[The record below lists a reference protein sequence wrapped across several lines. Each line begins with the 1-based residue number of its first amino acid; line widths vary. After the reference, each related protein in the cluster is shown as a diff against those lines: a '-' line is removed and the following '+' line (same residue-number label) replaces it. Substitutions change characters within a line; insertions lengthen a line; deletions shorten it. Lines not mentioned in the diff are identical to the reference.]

1 METCK
6 HEPLLEFRVDDPVG
20 ESLSADTD
28 TLKYTVALQLVE
40 NQSGLNHTC
49 KCSNNILFQF
59 LAAQDPPRTCCEA
72 RFYKVHTF
80 SENHIRCAYE
90 IIISSVS
97 SQSIYY
103 TWYLYTEIAL
113 SRYKPDYY
121 STEWCRTLSPSC
133 GEAKRLMAYNG

>member
-1 METCK
+1 MILLGNPFRQIRIPSST
-6 HEPLLEFRVDDPVG
+6 PLHCSWLRTKAASIIPV
-20 ESLSADTD
+20 SVQTIS
-28 TLKYTVALQLVE
+28 Y
-40 NQSGLNHTC
+40 S
-49 KCSNNILFQF
+49 SF
-59 LAAQDPPRTCCEA
+59 LAAQGPPRTCCEA

-80 SENHIRCAYE
+80 SENHFRCAYE